1 MFIFPGNHF
10 CSARNEKMIRY
21 KIWFV
26 NSKSLRIGLNFIKV
40 KCYFRMFCIF
50 CIFVVLT
57 ILPGSYTAPSPS
69 PQVSA
74 IPEKRKKW
82 CMKICSY
89 IVYRIIIFYGLW
101 QQKFFRIEFTDGSPD
116 QATAYQKE
124 KMKKEMSKRMSG
136 NVNSVIHKH
145 EHANI

>member
-1 MFIFPGNHF
+1 MWSNKWVNMIFVFPGNYF

-21 KIWFV
+21 EIWFV

-82 CMKICSY
+82 CMKILKGLY
-89 IVYRIIIFYGLW
+89 ILKDFTDYGSNIFYGLNLQMDPLIKLPLIRRKRW
-101 QQKFFRIEFTDGSPD
+101 R
-116 QATAYQKE
+116 
-124 KMKKEMSKRMSG
+124 KKWVRGCQVM
-136 NVNSVIHKH
+136 
-145 EHANI
+145 

>member
-1 MFIFPGNHF
+1 MWSNKWVNMIFVFPGNYF

-21 KIWFV
+21 EIWFV

-40 KCYFRMFCIF
+40 KCYFRMFCIC

-82 CMKICSY
+82 CMKILKGTFYISWKILRIMAVIFFMDWIYRWIPWSSY
-89 IVYRIIIFYGLW
+89 HLSEGKDEERN
-101 QQKFFRIEFTDGSPD
+101 E
-116 QATAYQKE
+116 
-124 KMKKEMSKRMSG
+124 
-136 NVNSVIHKH
+136 
-145 EHANI
+145 